1 MNQQLLSI
9 GIITFL
15 LELLPTLLVPTSIP
29 SAHALGCVNVDVSN
43 QVKVTGSKDNPGI
56 QQNNVNQSIDPNCV
70 GNTNV
75 HKTTQVY
82 VGADGA
88 NQTRTS
94 SQSSSGDAIKNSMIP
109 RGVMDAG
116 NVNIQVGTNTS
127 IYTPGLDPNY
137 LPKK

>member
-9 GIITFL
+9 GSITFSL
-15 LELLPTLLVPTSIP
+15 ALLPTLLLPNFTP
-29 SAHALGCVNVDVSN
+29 SAHALGCVNVDISN
-43 QVKVTGSKDNPGI
+43 QVKVTGSKNSPGV
-56 QQNNVNQSIDPNCV
+56 QQNNVSQSIDPNCV
-70 GNTNV
+70 GNTDV

-94 SQSSSGDAIKNSMIP
+94 SQSSGGGATKNSMIP
-109 RGVMDAG
+109 PGVMDAG
-116 NVNIQVGTNTS
+116 NLNIQVGTGTS

-137 LPKK
+137 LPKR